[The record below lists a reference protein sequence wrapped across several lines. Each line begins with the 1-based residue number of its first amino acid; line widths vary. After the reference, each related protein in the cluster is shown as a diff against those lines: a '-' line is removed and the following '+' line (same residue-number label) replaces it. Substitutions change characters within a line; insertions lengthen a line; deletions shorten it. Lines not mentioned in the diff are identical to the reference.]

1 MNSYLI
7 PANSKKSMLL
17 FGLFTKFDLILV
29 SSGAGLT
36 LLLLFIL
43 SPGSFGVAIICLL
56 PLLITAFLVI
66 PVPNYHNV
74 LTLIREVVDYFY
86 SRRNYKWRGWCYKD
100 EFK

>member
-29 SSGAGLT
+29 SSGAGVT
-36 LLLLFIL
+36 LFLLFAI
-43 SPGSFGVAIICLL
+43 SPNSLWTAIICLL
-56 PLLITAFLVI
+56 PLLVTAFLVI
-66 PVPNYHNV
+66 PIANYHNV
-74 LTLIREVVDYFY
+74 LTIIKETINFFY
-86 SRRNYKWRGWCYKD
+86 SRRNYKWRGWCYRD